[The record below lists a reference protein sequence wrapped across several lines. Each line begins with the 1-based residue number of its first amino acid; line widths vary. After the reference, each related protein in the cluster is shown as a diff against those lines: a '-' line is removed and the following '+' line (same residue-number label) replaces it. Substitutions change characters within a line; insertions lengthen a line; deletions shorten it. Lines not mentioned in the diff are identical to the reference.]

1 MTQAQTSELKQEQFK
16 GKNAHCGMWLY
27 DYKTNKEK
35 RDRYNLFLFHNIK
48 KYIELGFSVYPRVYH
63 KNDNEFKNFI
73 TINLK
78 GEHKAEPIR
87 DIGTL
92 KDIIFKGIRDSKNY
106 KYNIHNFYFNPKDLN
121 LVVVDLDNHNESDTI
136 ERFKQEVKK
145 INRFNY
151 KIDEIINNIFNL
163 NLCCETPRNGKH
175 IYFKNDKNF
184 KKNDLVDFKKIG
196 ISVDYLFKNCTCIG
210 SSKIINFKGQSAL
223 ITYTPCNQF
232 ETIKHS
238 NNKLSILKAP
248 YTNTSKLKQFN
259 NNINS
264 QYRQVIGGTQRE
276 NNREQKGDRLGAYWT
291 RDLKSIYNKAT
302 EKKGHPYRGNFHE
315 FIIYFCLLIKQI
327 NNDETNDI
335 FYNSNYVFNF
345 LISTDCR
352 EHDQKDTA
360 RIIKD
365 FLK

>member
-1 MTQAQTSELKQEQFK
+1 MTQTQTSELKQEQFK
-16 GKNAHCGMWLY
+16 GKKAPAGMWLY

-35 RDRYNLFLFHNIK
+35 RDSYKLFLFHNIK
-48 KYIELGFSVYPRVYH
+48 KYIELGFSVYPRV
-63 KNDNEFKNFI
+63 N
-73 TINLK
+73 TIK
-78 GEHKAEPIR
+78 GELFFINVKGEYKAEPIR
-87 DIGTL
+87 DTETL
-92 KDIIFKGIRDSKNY
+92 KNIIEKGITDTKGN
-106 KYNIHNFYFNPKDLN
+106 KHNIINFCFNPNDLR

-136 ERFKQEVKK
+136 ERFKEEVKK
-145 INRFNY
+145 NNRYNY

-163 NLCCETPRNGKH
+163 NLCCDTPRLGKH

-210 SSKIINFKGQSAL
+210 SSKIINVKGQSAL
-223 ITYTPCNQF
+223 ITYKTNDYIF
-232 ETIKHS
+232 NFDKL
-238 NNKLSILKAP
+238 NNLSILKAP
-248 YTNTSKLKQFN
+248 YTNTSELKQFN

-264 QYRQVIGGTQRE
+264 QYRQVIGGTQME
-276 NNREQKGDRLGAYWT
+276 NNGEQKSDRLGAYWT

-352 EHDQKDTA
+352 EHDQRDTA